1 MNRRFRGWRNLHFIL
16 EFSQQSCKIQS
27 PHLRLNHMAIRPYK
41 NILPRL
47 GANVYIDESAAVIG
61 DVVLGEDVS
70 VWPMCSVRGD
80 VNSIR
85 IDARTNI
92 QDGTVIHV
100 THRYKDLPAGHAVHI
115 GADVTVGHQVIIH
128 GCIIESRCLIGM
140 GSLILDG
147 AILRSGVFLGAGS
160 LVAEGKELEGGYLW
174 MGRPAKK
181 VRELTAQELA
191 WFDYSAKHY
200 VQLKNDYL
208 K

>member
-1 MNRRFRGWRNLHFIL
+1 
-16 EFSQQSCKIQS
+16 
-27 PHLRLNHMAIRPYK
+27 MAIRPYK
-41 NILPRL
+41 NILPTL
-47 GANVYIDESAAVIG
+47 GAKVFIDESAAVIG
-61 DVVLGEDVS
+61 DVVLGEDAS

-85 IDARTNI
+85 IGARTNI

-100 THRYKDLPAGHAVHI
+100 SHRYKDIPEGHAAHI
-115 GADVTVGHQVIIH
+115 GDDVTVGHKVIIH
-128 GCIIESRCLIGM
+128 GCAIESRCLIGM

-147 AILRSGVFLGAGS
+147 AILRTGVFLGAGS
-160 LVAEGKELEGGYLW
+160 LVTEGKELEGGYLW

-181 VRELTAQELA
+181 VRELTEQEWA

-200 VQLKNDYL
+200 VKLKNDYL